1 MKLSRI
7 RQLCSE
13 IETLEEAL
21 RRSSILTLIREEKPH
36 KKIEK
41 IIEKKKLIMD
51 EKKENSE
58 KKDEKEDII
67 NKKKFRNSEK
77 GEKDRSEPTE
87 SKYLIW
93 VGRINFEKPREK
105 EFPFRRT
112 VFIFGIPMDGSE
124 SFLFE
129 MLKPFGTVS
138 KIQFDHSPDGID
150 RKIGI
155 RFLNKPRVYT
165 LYYYDPNNNN
175 NNNNNNFNNDD
186 EMLMSPN
193 REQMIFK
200 TTYDISTDENINT
213 IKCHKCGKD
222 KSVSEGFYTTKQW
235 KVIYCAQC
243 AAQLAE
249 DQLNV
254 YYKERNI
261 PQYQHNPRHKWLGLP
276 PNDMQKRKTALVV
289 FASQRQASK
298 CAYVRTRIAYK
309 GAFATHFHHYS
320 KVKKE
325 IVLSESDQNDN
336 KNKGNNSNT
345 NKNNQNN
352 NKNNNKNKSGNKSQS
367 NSPNKSG
374 RMYNSNK
381 NKNKNQNNRRNRGQ
395 NRGRGQRYNQH
406 TQQRYNHNHSHNNNQ
421 QQMGGGYINY
431 AQQQAAYYNQQ
442 QQPPQ
447 QHSHSHNQQPKI
459 YRQNSAPTGH

>member
-155 RFLNKPRVYT
+155 KFLNKPRVYT
-165 LYYYDPNNNN
+165 LYYYDNTNIIDNSPG
-175 NNNNNNFNNDD
+175 
-186 EMLMSPN
+186 PN
-193 REQMIFK
+193 RREMIFK
-200 TTYDISTDENINT
+200 TSYDIGSGGGSGTKDVKKEVIT
-213 IKCHKCGKD
+213 MIKCHKCGKD
-222 KSVSEGFYTTKQW
+222 KSVSEGFYTTSQW
-235 KVIYCAQC
+235 SVIYCAQC

-249 DQLNV
+249 DQLNI

-261 PQYQHNPRHKWLGLP
+261 TQFQHYPRHKWLGIP
-276 PNDMQKRKTALVV
+276 PSDISNRKTALVV

-325 IVLSESDQNDN
+325 IVLSESNENNKDIKDIKDKENVNKNNINQKKMGKNDN
-336 KNKGNNSNT
+336 K
-345 NKNNQNN
+345 
-352 NKNNNKNKSGNKSQS
+352 
-367 NSPNKSG
+367 
-374 RMYNSNK
+374 
-381 NKNKNQNNRRNRGQ
+381 
-395 NRGRGQRYNQH
+395 
-406 TQQRYNHNHSHNNNQ
+406 
-421 QQMGGGYINY
+421 
-431 AQQQAAYYNQQ
+431 
-442 QQPPQ
+442 
-447 QHSHSHNQQPKI
+447 
-459 YRQNSAPTGH
+459 